1 MTAPPAITHG
11 RVLHTMLRVADMDR
25 TLGFYC
31 GLLGM
36 RVQWERTHDDGYRN
50 VFVGYGPGAAT
61 ALIEFGC
68 RPGADGY
75 DKARG
80 FDHIAIAVA
89 DVAAACA
96 ALAQHGVT
104 IVREPKAAASGAL
117 IALIEDP
124 DGYRLELI
132 QAPPGSPG
140 GAPF

>member
-1 MTAPPAITHG
+1 MAASPVVTGG
-11 RVLHTMLRVADMDR
+11 RVLHAMLRVADMDR
-25 TLGFYC
+25 TLAFYC

-36 RVQWERTHDDGYRN
+36 SVQWERRHDDGYRN
-50 VFVGYGPGAAT
+50 VFVGYGSGATT

-89 DVAAACA
+89 DVAGACA
-96 ALAQHGVT
+96 GLARHGVT

-132 QAPPGSPG
+132 QAKPGSPG